1 MKQSPTALVSLSHN
15 ARIVDLSQMIS
26 LITLSLNKKSRG
38 FTSALYESL
47 RAEAHLAHAID
58 NLQQAESEI
67 AKSRTSVVLH
77 KTRGRLLPPMQKR
90 EDDNLEGLLIDKEEE
105 LEVSNSPAINPSSIA
120 LCRRGALRVKCR
132 IVLQGFKGSVIGVEQ
147 VRSSTRTT
155 EDLGDISHR
164 AHHALMGAISNS
176 NLIAHMQLVSLQETQ
191 MHPLFCPV
199 VLPRTPYQGRGAG
212 LRLTTPRHNRRCA

>member
-1 MKQSPTALVSLSHN
+1 MK
-15 ARIVDLSQMIS
+15 R
-26 LITLSLNKKSRG
+26 TLLLNRKSRR

-105 LEVSNSPAINPSSIA
+105 LVVSNSPAINPSSIA
-120 LCRRGALRVKCR
+120 LCRHGAQRVKCR

-191 MHPLFCPV
+191 MHPLFCPA

-212 LRLTTPRHNRRCA
+212 LRLTAPRHNRRCA